1 MKHRMKNF
9 LEAKWNG
16 LKEKLGINKSNK
28 KYSTEIVS
36 EYQTTSGHTIKITS
50 DGRIFRCSNCEELEN
65 LYKTVLDS
73 DEELRRWLD
82 TIKQD
87 PTNPELSSQL
97 VKLEERL
104 ENVAKV
110 QKGIFPKQTSY
121 GDNKKSKF
129 RKHQNDIRT
138 TAEELGVEI
147 PKGVKIK
154 SEEFQKPVVQFIDD
168 IVKTGETRQIP
179 YKEYTNALWSRK
191 GNAIVIRQ
199 ADGTFV
205 TFLNACGGGSA
216 LQWK

>member
-1 MKHRMKNF
+1 MKHQVKDF
-9 LEAKWNG
+9 LAAKWNG
-16 LKEKLGINKSNK
+16 LKEKLGIKKSNK
-28 KYSTEIVS
+28 KGSRGIIS
-36 EYQTTSGHTIKITS
+36 EYRTTSGHTIKITG
-50 DGRIFRCSNCEELEN
+50 DGRIFRCSNCEELETF
-65 LYKTVLDS
+65 YKSVLDS

-82 TIKQD
+82 KIKQD

-121 GDNKKSKF
+121 GGNKNTKF

-138 TAEELGVEI
+138 TAEEIGVEI

-154 SEEFQKPVVQFIDD
+154 SEEFQKPVEQFIDD

-191 GNAIVIRQ
+191 GNAIIIRQ

-205 TFLNACGGGSA
+205 TFLKASSGGAA